1 MQNSKEKLQTSL
13 AKEPIF
19 SRGFTG
25 LEFLLENAVLLKIPP
40 LFKFGEEYYLLTIEV
55 YDWNYQIFEKL
66 FDILQTL
73 LRFLYSNVKHEIVS
87 TELRVD

>member
-1 MQNSKEKLQTSL
+1 MIRISPRKCCSFKDTSF
-13 AKEPIF
+13 IQ
-19 SRGFTG
+19 
-25 LEFLLENAVLLKIPP
+25 IW
-40 LFKFGEEYYLLTIEV
+40 EEYYLLTIEV

-73 LRFLYSNVKHEIVS
+73 LRFLHNNAKHEIVS